1 MLSTLAAEDFDV
13 ALLRVDP
20 DLFHRLRVR
29 ARGLSA
35 RFFGG
40 AVYLVGSAV
49 TREDPRDI
57 DIVVVLPEALFVAAF
72 GDAGDSMQS
81 FARAWSE
88 PSPAPIW
95 RRWARECA
103 KQGAAMTMEFHRNV
117 DFKVLPDNDSRCIVS
132 RPRVVLCHVDGGLW

>member
-1 MLSTLAAEDFDV
+1 MLTALAAEGLDV

-20 DLFHRLRVR
+20 DLFHSLRVR

-35 RFFGG
+35 RFYGC

-49 TREDPRDI
+49 TRDDPRDI

-72 GDAGDSMQS
+72 GVPGDDMSA
-81 FARAWSE
+81 FHRAWGE
-88 PSPAPIW
+88 DSPALIW

-117 DFKVLPDNDSRCIVS
+117 DFKVLPDTDSRCIVS
-132 RPRVVLCHVDGGLW
+132 RPRVVLCHVDGGMW